1 MMDKNSREYVVIR
14 GEKYFVQDN
23 KLDLTGTT
31 NFKISEIEGL
41 GKLKNLEE
49 LYLKG
54 NGIKKIENLEG
65 LTNLKFLNL
74 CENNL
79 TEISGLENLTNLE
92 WLLFGCESSE
102 SNKITKIKGNS
113 YILIPTY

>member
-31 NFKISEIEGL
+31 NFNISEIEGL
-41 GKLKNLEE
+41 GELKNLEE

-54 NGIKKIENLEG
+54 NGIEKIENLEG
-65 LTNLKFLNL
+65 LTNLKYLNL
-74 CENNL
+74 CENYI
-79 TEISGLENLTNLE
+79 TEISGLEKLINLNGLKFLE
-92 WLLFGCESSE
+92 QEEF
-102 SNKITKIKGNS
+102 
-113 YILIPTY
+113 